1 MLVNTYRKDDRLLA
15 DLRNDR
21 RRNVADP
28 GQDYAEAQIVAVKEH
43 DWFEVKLA
51 DGTPLTLHGTC
62 LYPRSLRPA
71 LLAWYEAR
79 AEQRRLE
86 RLIARACAAGTSES
100 EFTQARADAAEKVE
114 RAQELLHRGN
124 PYWLGRP

>member
-1 MLVNTYRKDDRLLA
+1 MLANTYRKDDHLLA

-21 RRNVADP
+21 RRSADDP

-43 DWFEVKLA
+43 DWFEVKLV
-51 DGTPLTLHGTC
+51 DGTLLTLHGTC

-86 RLIARACAAGTSES
+86 RLIARGRAVGTPET
-100 EFTQARADAAEKVE
+100 EFTQARALAAEKVE
-114 RAQELLHRGN
+114 RAQEPLRRGN